1 MAFDGSG
8 FELAYRAHAA
18 RLRAV
23 AYNVLRDREAA
34 EDTVHAALLR
44 VWSAGSYRPERGAI
58 LPFLIAC
65 VRREAYD
72 VARGARRR
80 RDREVRVAP
89 EPVVPD
95 PTAAIDPVQTRRIE
109 AALDA
114 LPAVQRDVI
123 LRAYY
128 GARTLDE
135 VAREFEL
142 PLGTVKSRLSQALRN
157 LRAALSGG
165 T

>member
-1 MAFDGSG
+1 
-8 FELAYRAHAA
+8 
-18 RLRAV
+18 
-23 AYNVLRDREAA
+23 
-34 EDTVHAALLR
+34 
-44 VWSAGSYRPERGAI
+44 
-58 LPFLIAC
+58 
-65 VRREAYD
+65 
-72 VARGARRR
+72 
-80 RDREVRVAP
+80 
-89 EPVVPD
+89 
-95 PTAAIDPVQTRRIE
+95 
-109 AALDA
+109 
-114 LPAVQRDVI
+114 VI

>member
-1 MAFDGSG
+1 MAFEGSG
-8 FELAYRAHAA
+8 FELAYRAHSA

-23 AYNVLRDREAA
+23 AYQVLRDREAA
-34 EDTVHAALLR
+34 EDAVHGALMR
-44 VWSAGSYRPERGAI
+44 VWSAGSYRPERGAL

-72 VARGARRR
+72 AARAARRR

-89 EPVVPD
+89 EPVLPD
-95 PTAAIDPVQTRRIE
+95 PTAAIDPVQTQRLR
-109 AALDA
+109 AALDTLSA
-114 LPAVQRDVI
+114 PQRDVI

-142 PLGTVKSRLSQALRN
+142 PLGTVKSRLSQALRH
-157 LRAALSGG
+157 LRTTLSGG